1 MKLKKTKKFNTVES
15 YAACICI
22 ATTCSCSCNCNSGSD
37 FSSTSS
43 GKAQGA
49 FNNSHYDANNSAVR
63 G

>member
-22 ATTCSCSCNCNSGSD
+22 ATTCTCSCD
-37 FSSTSS
+37 STSVYS
-43 GKAQGA
+43 SNGSRV
-49 FNNSHYDANNSAVR
+49 FNNKHYDANNSSVR

>member
-22 ATTCSCSCNCNSGSD
+22 ATTCTCSCD
-37 FSSTSS
+37 STSVYS
-43 GKAQGA
+43 SNGSRV
-49 FNNSHYDANNSAVR
+49 FNNKHYDSNNSAVR